1 MLHKLERATNRK
13 SCDRDAGGCG
23 RKSTLQVFL
32 QGAQPR
38 CFALQLVWESGQESG
53 LDIRETLDIIQ
64 EVRSA
69 RHSQVPRMLLE
80 TYLQP
85 SPVTMVDVLLC
96 VFCSIACMPCHWFM
110 IERFLSCRGV
120 LADSISHLS
129 AKPDRLALRILL
141 GSADHH
147 PVSRV

>member
-13 SCDRDAGGCG
+13 SCNRDAGGCG

-64 EVRSA
+64 EVRCA
-69 RHSQVPRMLLE
+69 RYS
-80 TYLQP
+80 
-85 SPVTMVDVLLC
+85 
-96 VFCSIACMPCHWFM
+96 
-110 IERFLSCRGV
+110 
-120 LADSISHLS
+120 
-129 AKPDRLALRILL
+129 
-141 GSADHH
+141 
-147 PVSRV
+147 

>member
-32 QGAQPR
+32 QGPQPR

-64 EVRSA
+64 EVHSA

-80 TYLQP
+80 VYLQP
-85 SPVTMVDVLLC
+85 SP
-96 VFCSIACMPCHWFM
+96 
-110 IERFLSCRGV
+110 
-120 LADSISHLS
+120 
-129 AKPDRLALRILL
+129 
-141 GSADHH
+141 
-147 PVSRV
+147 